1 MSWSQ
6 IRGHEKLVDAFRH
19 VLAKK
24 RLAHAYLFVGP
35 AGIGKQKFAREL
47 AKAMLCERPAPDH
60 PLDACGQCEA
70 CLLVDAGTHPDLM
83 TVQRPE
89 DKNEFP
95 IDVMQEF
102 CHGFALKP
110 ARGER
115 KIGIVNDAEDL
126 NEESANCF
134 LKTLEEP
141 PPGSLFFLIA
151 RSLDS
156 QWATIRSRCHAVR
169 FSPLAN
175 DAVRAIV
182 AQTEID
188 PALLDRVVHL
198 AAGSPGQAMDLADP
212 ALWECRRRVLEGL
225 TQPRIA
231 VQELVRG
238 FVEFCEDAGKETSL
252 HRRRASL
259 VMRLLME
266 SFTDALN
273 LSFGGAAKSTDSIDS
288 ALLHALL
295 RRASAD
301 KILAMLDRC
310 LETEIQLDRYI
321 QLSLVLDGL
330 FDALSQLLEAQGPLP
345 LKLGGAL

>member
-6 IRGHEKLVDAFRH
+6 IRGHESLVDTFRH
-19 VLAKK
+19 VQARK

-35 AGIGKQKFAREL
+35 AGIGKRSFAREL
-47 AKAMLCERPAPDH
+47 AKAMLCERPSADR
-60 PLDACGQCEA
+60 LLEACGQCEA
-70 CLLVDAGTHPDLM
+70 CLLVDADTHPDLM

-95 IDVMQEF
+95 IDLMQNF

-169 FSPLAN
+169 FAPLPN
-175 DAVRAIV
+175 DLVREILS
-182 AQTEID
+182 QTELD
-188 PALLDRVVHL
+188 PALLDRVVQL
-198 AAGSPGQAMDLADP
+198 AAGSPGQAMELADP
-212 ALWECRRRVLEGL
+212 DLWQCRRQVLEGL
-225 TQPRIA
+225 TQPKVA
-231 VQELVRG
+231 VPDLVRG

-252 HRRRASL
+252 HRRRASR

-266 SFTDALN
+266 AFTDALG
-273 LSFGGAAKSTDSIDS
+273 LSFGAPAKSADASDS

-295 RRASAD
+295 RRASPD

-330 FDALSQLLEAQGPLP
+330 FDALSQLLENEGSVP
-345 LKLGGAL
+345 LKLSGAV